1 MKIKN
6 IVKNVIISLI
16 IGLILGSITEFAL
29 ILDIPWLIKITQSM
43 TFWAICML
51 ISSIISKGY
60 IFSVLTPTLIMTA
73 MNATYYIIR
82 LVKSGYTNMA
92 SWEMFTLV
100 GIAGSIYIGTI
111 VYLIKEKIIHHK
123 ISNVI
128 PKYNMLLMTICGIC
142 FYKFGTV
149 YHVTNN
155 LFDMIYSGIFIGFVI
170 GTIIGYIRQTKN
182 PQHTRL

>member
-82 LVKSGYTNMA
+82 LVKSGYTNLA

-170 GTIIGYIRQTKN
+170 GTIIGYIRQTKKS
-182 PQHTRL
+182 QHTKL